1 MEILQSVDYDE
12 PPLSNQQCLSFTEIP
27 FCYVGFLL
35 NATACANKLWQNII
49 YLDLAAILRCIKAHA
64 LGV

>member
-12 PPLSNQQCLSFTEIP
+12 PPLLNQQCLSFTEIP
-27 FCYVGFLL
+27 FCNVGFLL
-35 NATACANKLWQNII
+35 NATACANKSRQNII
-49 YLDLAAILRCIKAHA
+49 YLDLAAILRCVKAHA